1 MSTQSSAIGVLDT
14 QTFDSRAVYATVAG
28 FCGSLVAIGLA
39 RFAYTPLIPSLIQAH
54 WFSASQSVTL
64 GAANFVG
71 YLIGAMLGR
80 PIAHRFTSRHT
91 LRWMMLAASVA
102 FVACAFP
109 LSLLWFFVWRLTSG
123 VAGGAIMVLVATSIL
138 PHIPA
143 ARRGFVSG
151 MIFVGLGVGIAA
163 SGTVIPWLMQFG
175 LRAAWLGLGA
185 LALVLTA
192 ISWAGWPRDDVPAA
206 TPQADEPAATH
217 GEVARTAGTLRLLYA
232 QYAANALGLVPAM
245 VLLVDYVARGLH
257 QGARSGAHYWVLYGL
272 GSVIGPLVCGQ
283 LGDRIGFKTTWR
295 IVLFVQ
301 AVAAA
306 LLTFV
311 GHSAALVV
319 ATFVTGALTCG
330 IVPTMLGRIRE
341 VLPDDHHAQR
351 AAWSRATTSF
361 ALFQALGGYAYS
373 FLFAHSGENYA
384 LIFGCGMAALTLA
397 FVADF
402 LVRFRT
408 EAAIWIQSTNYSKEG
423 N

>member
-1 MSTQSSAIGVLDT
+1 MSTQPSAIGVLDT

-80 PIAHRFTSRHT
+80 PIAHRFTSQHT

-109 LSLLWFFVWRLTSG
+109 LSILWFFVWRLTSG
-123 VAGGAIMVLVATSIL
+123 IAGGVIMVLVATSIL

-175 LRAAWLGLGA
+175 LRTTWLGLGA
-185 LALVLTA
+185 LSLALTA
-192 ISWAGWPRDDVPAA
+192 ISWAGWPRDHVIAA
-206 TPQADEPAATH
+206 APKAHEPTVATH
-217 GEVARTAGTLRLLYA
+217 RDAARSAGTLRLLYA
-232 QYAANALGLVPAM
+232 QYAANALGVVPAM

-257 QGARSGAHYWVLYGL
+257 QGASSGAHYWVLYGV

-283 LGDRIGFKTTWR
+283 LGDRIGFKATWR

-301 AVAAA
+301 VLAAA

-319 ATFVTGALTCG
+319 AAFATGALTCA
-330 IVPTMLGRIRE
+330 IVPTVLGRIRE
-341 VLPDDHHAQR
+341 VLAHDHHAQR
-351 AAWSRATTSF
+351 AAWSHATTSF

-373 FLFAHSGENYA
+373 FLFAHSHENYA
-384 LIFGCGMAALTLA
+384 LIFGCGMAALMLA

-402 LVRFRT
+402 VFRFRT
-408 EAAIWIQSTNYSKEG
+408 EAAQQVQTNY
-423 N
+423 